1 MSVSANKKW
10 YDINLTDKINKSV
23 EKSKGFKLGLDDNI
37 DKIKESYDKYSRKD
51 INLSFLDRFTRKLY
65 ANPYHLMK
73 LEFIQ
78 YIIFIVLIYYYNP
91 LNINTNYP
99 ALTNLLVLSVS
110 FIYIVLFIFIREK
123 VENKDDVDLIDPTES
138 NILIKFISIIVF
150 FAVFMLFIKGIVWLL
165 MHTSIINVVHH
176 MVGLFIF
183 IGVLGIAYLLM
194 RKSINKAK
202 NAPGR
207 KFSTLVLKFIMYLP
221 CLLVDLVEYVK
232 YQLNL
237 TTKPVWILLGIEGGF
252 IGLYYIIPY
261 LFDKFMTADG
271 LKLLNQPIYLSE
283 ETTLGNYKQLH
294 AKSLTKTDQTGM
306 NLDEIYSTK
315 KNEEVQE
322 DIDATA
328 GMDSLDNN
336 SRPGLYTD
344 PNIPKNRYLAWVYN
358 KLKNPTWIKVETKIH
373 PQYTDANTKR
383 FRYSYA
389 LSGWYYINPQPPNTR
404 TAYTTYTNIIKYGSK
419 VNVEYNGQLNS
430 LRVMAAV
437 ATSGTD
443 VANKPNDSVEIYET
457 KEILYQ
463 RWNNIVINYDEGYMD
478 VFINGVLV
486 GSRSGVAP
494 YMSFDSVVVG
504 APTGILG
511 GICNVTYYESPLSK
525 STIELTYK
533 SLQGKK
539 EPYIWRLSD
548 DVKLDIERK
557 NNQTF
562 IDKIKYTLGVN

>member
-78 YIIFIVLIYYYNP
+78 YIIFIILIYYYNP

-123 VENKDDVDLIDPTES
+123 VENKDDVDLVDPTES
-138 NILIKFISIIVF
+138 NILIKFISIIIF
-150 FAVFMLFIKGIVWLL
+150 FAVFMLFIKGVVWILKY
-165 MHTSIINVVHH
+165 TSIINVVHH
-176 MVGLFIF
+176 MIGLFIF
-183 IGVLGIAYLLM
+183 IGILGIAYLYL

-315 KNEEVQE
+315 KNEEAQE

-373 PQYTDANTKR
+373 PQYTDADTKR

-404 TAYTTYTNIIKYGSK
+404 TAYTTYTNIIKYGNK
-419 VNVEYNGQLNS
+419 VNVEYNGKLNS

-437 ATSGTD
+437 ATIGTD

-463 RWNNIVINYDEGYMD
+463 KWNNIVINYDEGYLD

-525 STIELTYK
+525 SNIELTYK

-548 DVKLDIERK
+548 DVKLNIERK